1 LFENGFVSIKSDHL
15 NAIKIAIKMTNN
27 IFNYV
32 AHDVLQYVLN
42 PFLTADDRANFN
54 AVVEPP
60 ERIAKKFPKNF
71 AESHALRM
79 AHKRQSFLAKRLNDI
94 GREIDESSDENI
106 LGYFVERLSEYADF
120 LLNPISRP
128 LFAYRTTPRNK
139 ERMIENL
146 LSQLDEDNYTTP
158 FMPAYIRAKILRAV
172 EVIDAIVP
180 EKHVPLKL

>member
-1 LFENGFVSIKSDHL
+1 MSSKSDDL
-15 NAIKIAIKMTNN
+15 NAIKMTNN

-42 PFLTADDRANFN
+42 PFLTADDRFNFN
-54 AVVEPP
+54 AVIEPP

-71 AESHALRM
+71 AESHALRI
-79 AHKRQSFLAKRLNDI
+79 AHERQTFHAKRLNNI
-94 GREIDESSDENI
+94 GREINESSTELI
-106 LGYFVERLSEYADF
+106 LGVFAERLSEYADF

-128 LFAYRTTPRNK
+128 LFVYRTTANNK

-146 LSQLDEDNYTTP
+146 LSQLDEENYATP

-172 EVIDAIVP
+172 EVIDRLVP
-180 EKHVPLKL
+180 EKHVPFRL